1 MPEKLTPTQS
11 EQVHRTVRNACCN
24 YIDGNCL
31 LLDDGDSYPCVQLL
45 SVSRLCCNYLKKYV
59 LPAEPDCTLQS
70 STITKNERIIIK

>member
-1 MPEKLTPTQS
+1 MPEKLTPTLS
-11 EQVHRTVRNACCN
+11 EQVNHTVRNACCN

-59 LPAEPDCTLQS
+59 LPAEPELYAA
-70 STITKNERIIIK
+70 IINFNNTQ